1 MKYIL
6 VSVKKK
12 YVDLIFSGKKLLEMR
27 LTAPNEDLPIKVFI
41 YETFGRYNNI
51 TKQYEGSGKV
61 VGEFIL
67 NNIKEFDV
75 NPLEKNKYLITQQ
88 DLDIICLTYEELCE
102 YGGGRKLYGWKV
114 NNELCKYR
122 TPINLSEFNLKR
134 PPQSWQYL
142 SKNSIKNIIN

>member
-51 TKQYEGSGKV
+51 TKQYEGSGKI

-88 DLDIICLTYEELCE
+88 D
-102 YGGGRKLYGWKV
+102 
-114 NNELCKYR
+114 
-122 TPINLSEFNLKR
+122 
-134 PPQSWQYL
+134 
-142 SKNSIKNIIN
+142 